1 MCKEGVNYTQFK
13 LAIHQSMERAKLLE
27 KSLEQWKSLLH
38 HDSSETLA
46 HELGVARD
54 KVSEAT
60 RALEKAL
67 AEANKLSSGEDTDVT
82 ITAL

>member
-13 LAIHQSMERAKLLE
+13 LAIHQSVERGKLLE

-38 HDSSETLA
+38 HDSSEALA

-54 KVSEAT
+54 KISEAVG
-60 RALEKAL
+60 ALEKAL
-67 AEANKLSSGEDTDVT
+67 AEANKLSSGDDSDVT